1 MDGLA
6 FQSQQSCSE
15 RKTAHTPAPATARA
29 VVLSNTGNQAHL
41 RRLQAKLT
49 VGAVNDPLEQEAD
62 AAADR
67 VMRMVDP
74 AISHA
79 APQTL
84 RRKCEEC
91 EEEESGL
98 QRKAAAADIGD
109 EAAPAI
115 VDAVLASPGRALDP
129 AAHTFMASRFGTDFS
144 DVRIHTDAQ
153 AAQSAAAVSARA
165 YTVGRNVVFGAGQ
178 YDPVGGEGRRLI
190 AHELA
195 HVVQQTATDGAGPR
209 SAVSDVAIRRDVP
222 QQSKTPTVGQRPR
235 ESFPWIGRIR
245 GTASAAMRRTPSK
258 DPDNPHSGT
267 VADLPE
273 GKFVDVLGNEKGWLH
288 VRATVDGKEMAGYV
302 SQELVEFNRSD
313 APPAPSGPPIK
324 DILRL
329 DQTVPIKGLPKN
341 QPNYIDHFQGT
352 LYSAPIGPDYN
363 FVPKNA
369 PANQPGISIPKDSFY
384 IDSDPLKGFS
394 FGSEGVYKSRTTAEA
409 VVAALTQQSP
419 NIPIYTYYLQNGIIL
434 PTTLSDTTVPNLM
447 PHIRDKR
454 QKDLEDIHASA
465 TLAQSVANAI
475 NPVPCTEVDADG
487 SLTVNPTFLNCALP
501 IILHAA
507 PHLTGGNGRPGE
519 APKTS
524 EPKSADRPGDAPGS
538 KTSEIADAVANNQV
552 SAKQLAA
559 EVAELRSDAG
569 DPAKVHR
576 PADPNSPYDAEM
588 TASDGHEFHRDKKT
602 QRWERCSPPPCKKG
616 LKLDAETNKKVDAA
630 VQAKDKP
637 LPPDEKNTSPGARQ
651 AGAPMKW
658 DAGQIQGVDR
668 VRTGQT
674 IGVAEIQHPD
684 GTIEKVAACY
694 EKAGWRP
701 EQAERA
707 RELGYKPLEPSTPG
721 SGMHAEQELA
731 AYAKR
736 VGGKVVHGHWAIS
749 RGRGGNS
756 IVCPICEDLTRSWG
770 PPQGGKD

>member
-1 MDGLA
+1 
-6 FQSQQSCSE
+6 
-15 RKTAHTPAPATARA
+15 
-29 VVLSNTGNQAHL
+29 
-41 RRLQAKLT
+41 
-49 VGAVNDPLEQEAD
+49 
-62 AAADR
+62 
-67 VMRMVDP
+67 
-74 AISHA
+74 
-79 APQTL
+79 
-84 RRKCEEC
+84 
-91 EEEESGL
+91 
-98 QRKAAAADIGD
+98 
-109 EAAPAI
+109 
-115 VDAVLASPGRALDP
+115 
-129 AAHTFMASRFGTDFS
+129 
-144 DVRIHTDAQ
+144 
-153 AAQSAAAVSARA
+153 
-165 YTVGRNVVFGAGQ
+165 
-178 YDPVGGEGRRLI
+178 
-190 AHELA
+190 
-195 HVVQQTATDGAGPR
+195 
-209 SAVSDVAIRRDVP
+209 
-222 QQSKTPTVGQRPR
+222 
-235 ESFPWIGRIR
+235 
-245 GTASAAMRRTPSK
+245 
-258 DPDNPHSGT
+258 
-267 VADLPE
+267 
-273 GKFVDVLGNEKGWLH
+273 
-288 VRATVDGKEMAGYV
+288 
-302 SQELVEFNRSD
+302 
-313 APPAPSGPPIK
+313 
-324 DILRL
+324 
-329 DQTVPIKGLPKN
+329 
-341 QPNYIDHFQGT
+341 
-352 LYSAPIGPDYN
+352 
-363 FVPKNA
+363 
-369 PANQPGISIPKDSFY
+369 
-384 IDSDPLKGFS
+384 
-394 FGSEGVYKSRTTAEA
+394 
-409 VVAALTQQSP
+409 
-419 NIPIYTYYLQNGIIL
+419 
-434 PTTLSDTTVPNLM
+434 M